1 MYTVSPPAE
10 LGNLAPLWF
19 IFLIACLIINGSFN
33 NLVNSRPNH
42 INHYGLNE
50 LIACRTT
57 ACTTLYHRVIFH
69 LCTFSAALKSESF
82 SLRSSPEWPWV
93 LIIRQPNISGIYLTW
108 LSGLTLGILPP
119 DDPLT
124 GFVCFQHSTLFSWF
138 FLRPNRL
145 LFATDFLPII
155 WYDIVQPANGQVYLS
170 S

>member
-1 MYTVSPPAE
+1 MLIFSPVE

-33 NLVNSRPNH
+33 NLVNPRPNH

-108 LSGLTLGILPP
+108 LSWFTP
-119 DDPLT
+119 
-124 GFVCFQHSTLFSWF
+124 GFFYPQTTPWQVLFCFQHSTLFSWF

>member
-1 MYTVSPPAE
+1 MLIFSPVE

-19 IFLIACLIINGSFN
+19 IFLMACLIINGSFN
-33 NLVNSRPNH
+33 NLVNPRPNH

-93 LIIRQPNISGIYLTW
+93 LIIRQPNISGIYLTR
-108 LSGLTLGILPP
+108 LSRFTPGVFTPRRPLDRFCLLSTFYFIFLILFFAPIDYFLLLT
-119 DDPLT
+119 
-124 GFVCFQHSTLFSWF
+124 FS
-138 FLRPNRL
+138 
-145 LFATDFLPII
+145 
-155 WYDIVQPANGQVYLS
+155 Q
-170 S
+170 